1 MKRRNCFSCCTD
13 KDPAVDSTDAIET
26 SELNGGGRVSH
37 DTSDEDAPTNKFI
50 RLAPDNPWLVCRSP
64 DHGGKLFWMHEKT
77 QETTWRQPLPRLA
90 PLQLEGVSPTFCQQ
104 AYSVVDAH
112 FFGA

>member
-13 KDPAVDSTDAIET
+13 KDAAVESTDAVET
-26 SELNGGGRVSH
+26 SELNGGRLAPE
-37 DTSDEDAPTNKFI
+37 TSDDDQPAGKFI
-50 RLAPDNPWLVCRSP
+50 RLSPENPWLVCRSP
-64 DHGGKLFWMHEKT
+64 DHGGKLFWMHERT

-90 PLQLEGVSPTFCQQ
+90 PLTLDSVSPSFREM
-104 AYSVVDAH
+104 AFSVLDAH